1 MENHNEIKKKLK
13 LAFRQMSGAIKKD
26 ADFVPLPEVAIK
38 GNNGIIFCLIYPTR
52 KSFVKISR
60 GTKAFLITDEEGA
73 DKLDH
78 VLIYTFSGHLVEI
91 ETQELI
97 FTGYD

>member
-13 LAFRQMSGAIKKD
+13 LAFKQMSGAIKKD
-26 ADFVPLPEVAIK
+26 ADFVPLPEVSIK

-60 GTKAFLITDEEGA
+60 GTKAFLMTDEKEA
-73 DKLDH
+73 KKLDR
-78 VLIYTFSGHLVEI
+78 VLIYTFNGHLVEI
-91 ETQELI
+91 DSRFNFYRI
-97 FTGYD
+97 